1 MQPEHAASS
10 LRLVILR
17 IEKPTAMKSRIPA
30 YFFLIILLPL
40 LAFTACKSGKKA
52 ADGSAE
58 ITRPDI
64 PALIDSVAADNVITT
79 ASAARM
85 PGVAPEYR
93 RRQLLMNMAT
103 QPELVA
109 LFDHDNPV
117 LRLTAFEGLYRR
129 DYSGLDGLFE
139 KIIDD
144 NTKIQY
150 IKGDLSE
157 MMPTLEY
164 AYSYILGAQIPGEA
178 APDITDN
185 FTPDYKPDPDLLR
198 RAAERIGQYRTLRDR

>member
-1 MQPEHAASS
+1 MKFSTSS
-10 LRLVILR
+10 
-17 IEKPTAMKSRIPA
+17 
-30 YFFLIILLPL
+30 LIILIIALPL
-40 LAFTACKSGKKA
+40 FAFTACKSGKKA
-52 ADGSAE
+52 ADGSANLG
-58 ITRPDI
+58 RPDI

-109 LFDHDNPV
+109 LFDNDNPV

-129 DYSGLDGLFE
+129 DYHGLDILFE
-139 KIIDD
+139 KMIED
-144 NTKIQY
+144 NTKIHY
-150 IKGDLSE
+150 IKGDLSR

-164 AYSYILGAQIPGEA
+164 AYSYILGTPIPGEA

>member
-1 MQPEHAASS
+1 MTS
-10 LRLVILR
+10 RL
-17 IEKPTAMKSRIPA
+17 PS
-30 YFFLIILLPL
+30 FFFVIILLPF
-40 LAFTACKSGKKA
+40 LAFAACKSGKKA
-52 ADGSAE
+52 AESSAASG
-58 ITRPDI
+58 RPDI
-64 PALIDSVAADNVITT
+64 PALVDSVETDNVITT

-93 RRQLLMNMAT
+93 RRQLLMNTAT
-103 QPELVA
+103 EAELVA
-109 LFDHDNPV
+109 LFEHDNPV

-129 DYSGLDGLFE
+129 DYAKMDGLFE

-144 NTKIQY
+144 NSKIQY

-178 APDITDN
+178 APEVTDN
-185 FTPDYKPDPDLLR
+185 FTPDYKPDPALLR
-198 RAAERIGQYRTLRDR
+198 RAAERIAEYRTLRDR